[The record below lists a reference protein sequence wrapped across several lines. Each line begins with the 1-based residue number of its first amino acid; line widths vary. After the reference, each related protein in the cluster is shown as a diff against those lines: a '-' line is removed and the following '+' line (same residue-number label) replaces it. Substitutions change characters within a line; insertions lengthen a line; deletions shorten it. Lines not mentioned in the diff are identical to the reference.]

1 MKEFCFKMNVLV
13 VKANNRPSSE
23 GVSSK
28 MYDVFMDNVG
38 TDVNV
43 KTFDVFKE
51 DMPYFGQDFFNAM
64 QKSAQAEE
72 LEEIEQR
79 ILTAANKAMDAF
91 LDADVVVFAFP
102 LWNKTIP
109 APLQTF
115 IDYIYRAGVTF
126 KYTEEGPVGLVPEK
140 KVIILNARGGIYSN
154 AEMAPSEMSVNYI
167 RMIMNF
173 FGIEDIEEV
182 IIEGHNMYPDRAQ
195 EIIEDGMKRVEE
207 VAQSFEKAKV
217 Q

>member
-1 MKEFCFKMNVLV
+1 MNVLV
-13 VKANNRPSSE
+13 VKANNRPASE

-28 MYDVFMDNVG
+28 MYDVFMDSVG
-38 TDVNV
+38 SDTNV

-51 DMPYFGQDFFNAM
+51 DMPYFGQDFFDAM

-72 LEEIEQR
+72 LNELEQR
-79 ILTAANKAMDAF
+79 ILTAANKVMDAF

-126 KYTEEGPVGLVPEK
+126 KYTEEGPQGLVPEK
-140 KVIILNARGGIYSN
+140 KVIILNARGGIYSTP
-154 AEMAPSEMSVNYI
+154 EMAPSEMSVNYV

-182 IIEGHNMYPDRAQ
+182 IIEGHNMYPDKAQ

-207 VAQSFEKAKV
+207 AAQSLEKARV
-217 Q
+217 

>member
-1 MKEFCFKMNVLV
+1 MNVLV
-13 VKANNRPSSE
+13 VKANNRPASE

-38 TDVNV
+38 SGVNV

-51 DMPYFGQDFFNAM
+51 DMPYFGQDFFDAM

-72 LEEIEQR
+72 LNDIEQR

-140 KVIILNARGGIYSN
+140 KVIILNARGGIYSTP
-154 AEMAPSEMSVNYI
+154 EMAPSEMSVNYI

-182 IIEGHNMYPDRAQ
+182 IIEGHNMYPDKAQ

-207 VAQSFEKAKV
+207 IAQSFEKVKV

>member
-1 MKEFCFKMNVLV
+1 MNVLV
-13 VKANNRPSSE
+13 VKANNRPASE

-28 MYDVFMDNVG
+28 MYDVFMDSLG
-38 TDVNV
+38 SDTNV

-51 DMPYFGQDFFNAM
+51 DMPYFGQDFFDAM

-72 LEEIEQR
+72 LNELEQR

-126 KYTEEGPVGLVPEK
+126 KYTEEGPQGLVPEK
-140 KVIILNARGGIYSN
+140 KVIILNARGGVYSTP
-154 AEMAPSEMSVNYI
+154 EMAPSEMSVNYV

-182 IIEGHNMYPDRAQ
+182 IIEGHNMYPDKAQ

-207 VAQSFEKAKV
+207 AAQSLEKV
-217 Q
+217 RV

>member
-1 MKEFCFKMNVLV
+1 MNILV
-13 VKANNRPSSE
+13 VKANNRPSTE

-28 MYDVFMDNVG
+28 MHEVFMNELPQTSDLNI
-38 TDVNV
+38 N
-43 KTFDVFKE
+43 TFDVFEE

-64 QKSAQAEE
+64 TKSAQAEQ
-72 LEEIEQR
+72 LTDIEQR
-79 ILTAANKAMDAF
+79 ILTASNKAMDAF

-126 KYTEEGPVGLVPEK
+126 SYNENGPVGLVPDK
-140 KVIILNARGGIYSN
+140 KVIILNARGGVYSTP
-154 AEMAPSEMSVNYI
+154 EMAPSEMSVNYV

-173 FGIEDIEEV
+173 FGITNIEEV
-182 IIEGHNMYPDRAQ
+182 IIEGHNQYPDRAEQ
-195 EIIEDGMKRVEE
+195 IIADGMQDVKA
-207 VAQSFEKAKV
+207 VANRLATV
-217 Q
+217 TV

>member
-1 MKEFCFKMNVLV
+1 MNVLV
-13 VKANNRPSSE
+13 VKANNRPASE

-38 TDVNV
+38 TDANV

-51 DMPYFGQDFFNAM
+51 DMPYFGQDFFDAM
-64 QKSAQAEE
+64 QKSVQAEE
-72 LEEIEQR
+72 LNDIEQR

-91 LDADVVVFAFP
+91 LEADVVVFAFP

-126 KYTEEGPVGLVPEK
+126 KYTEEGPQGLVPEK
-140 KVIILNARGGIYSN
+140 KVIILNARGGVYSTP
-154 AEMAPSEMSVNYI
+154 EMAPSEMSVNYV

-182 IIEGHNMYPDRAQ
+182 IIEGHNMYPDKAQ

-207 VAQSFEKAKV
+207 MAQSLEKVKV
-217 Q
+217 

>member
-1 MKEFCFKMNVLV
+1 MNILV

-28 MYDVFMDNVG
+28 MHEVFMNELPQT
-38 TDVNV
+38 TDLNIN
-43 KTFDVFKE
+43 TFDVFKE

-64 QKSAQAEE
+64 TKSAQAEQ
-72 LEEIEQR
+72 LTDIEQR
-79 ILTAANKAMDAF
+79 ILTASNKAMDAF
-91 LDADVVVFAFP
+91 MDADVVVFAFP

-126 KYTEEGPVGLVPEK
+126 SYNENGPVGLVPDK
-140 KVIILNARGGIYSN
+140 KVIILNARGGVYSTP
-154 AEMAPSEMSVNYI
+154 EMAPSEMSVNYV

-173 FGIEDIEEV
+173 FGITNIEEV
-182 IIEGHNMYPDRAQ
+182 IIEGHNQYPDRAEQ
-195 EIIEDGMKRVEE
+195 IIADGMQDVKA
-207 VAQSFEKAKV
+207 VANRLATV
-217 Q
+217 TV

>member
-1 MKEFCFKMNVLV
+1 MNILV

-28 MYDVFMDNVG
+28 MHEVFMNELPQQ
-38 TDVNV
+38 TDLNIN
-43 KTFDVFKE
+43 TFDVFKE

-64 QKSAQAEE
+64 TKSAQAEQ
-72 LEEIEQR
+72 LTDVEQR
-79 ILTAANKAMDAF
+79 ILTASNKAMDAF

-126 KYTEEGPVGLVPEK
+126 SYNENGPVGLVPDK
-140 KVIILNARGGIYSN
+140 KVIILNARGGVYSTP
-154 AEMAPSEMSVNYI
+154 EMAPSEMSVNYV

-173 FGIEDIEEV
+173 FGITNIEEV
-182 IIEGHNMYPDRAQ
+182 IIEGHNQYPDRAEQ
-195 EIIEDGMKRVEE
+195 IIADGMQDVKA
-207 VAQSFEKAKV
+207 VANRLVTVAV
-217 Q
+217 

>member
-1 MKEFCFKMNVLV
+1 MNVLV
-13 VKANNRPSSE
+13 VKANNRPASE
-23 GVSSK
+23 GVSSR
-28 MYDVFMDNVG
+28 MYDVFMDNIG
-38 TDVNV
+38 SDVNV

-51 DMPYFGQDFFNAM
+51 DMPYFGQDFFDAM

-72 LEEIEQR
+72 LNDIEQR

-91 LDADVVVFAFP
+91 LDADIVVFAFP

-126 KYTEEGPVGLVPEK
+126 KYTEEGPQGLVPEK
-140 KVIILNARGGIYSN
+140 KVIILNARGGVYSTP
-154 AEMAPSEMSVNYI
+154 EMAPSEMSVNYV

-182 IIEGHNMYPDRAQ
+182 IIEGHNMYPDKAQ
-195 EIIEDGMKRVEE
+195 EIVEDGMKHVEE
-207 VAQSFEKAKV
+207 MAQSLEKV
-217 Q
+217 RV

>member
-1 MKEFCFKMNVLV
+1 MNVLV
-13 VKANNRPSSE
+13 VKANNRPASE

-38 TDVNV
+38 SDVNV

-51 DMPYFGQDFFNAM
+51 DMPYFGQDFFDAM

-72 LEEIEQR
+72 LNDIEQR

-126 KYTEEGPVGLVPEK
+126 KYTEEGPQGLVPEK
-140 KVIILNARGGIYSN
+140 KVIILNARGGVYSTP
-154 AEMAPSEMSVNYI
+154 EMAPSEMSVNYV

-182 IIEGHNMYPDRAQ
+182 IIEGHNMYPDKAQ

-207 VAQSFEKAKV
+207 MAQSLEKIRV
-217 Q
+217 

>member
-1 MKEFCFKMNVLV
+1 MNVLV
-13 VKANNRPSSE
+13 VKANNRPASE

-28 MYDVFMDNVG
+28 MYDVFMENVG
-38 TDVNV
+38 TGANI

-51 DMPYFGQDFFNAM
+51 DMPYFGQDFFDAM

-72 LEEIEQR
+72 LNDIEQR

-91 LDADVVVFAFP
+91 LDADIVVFAFP

-126 KYTEEGPVGLVPEK
+126 KYTEEGPIGLVPEK
-140 KVIILNARGGIYSN
+140 KVIILNARGGVYSTP
-154 AEMAPSEMSVNYI
+154 EMAPSEMSVNYV

-182 IIEGHNMYPDRAQ
+182 IIEGHNMYPDKAQ
-195 EIIEDGMKRVEE
+195 EIIEDGMKRVEQ
-207 VAQSFEKAKV
+207 AAKSLDKV
-217 Q
+217 TV

>member
-1 MKEFCFKMNVLV
+1 MNVLV
-13 VKANNRPSSE
+13 VKANNRPASE

-28 MYDVFMDNVG
+28 MYEVFMEG
-38 TDVNV
+38 IGSDVNV

-51 DMPYFGQDFFNAM
+51 DMPYFGQDFFDAM

-72 LEEIEQR
+72 LNELEQR

-91 LDADVVVFAFP
+91 LEADLVVFAFP

-140 KVIILNARGGIYSN
+140 KVLILNARGGVYSTP
-154 AEMAPSEMSVNYI
+154 EMAPSEMSVNYV
-167 RMIMNF
+167 RQIMDF
-173 FGIEDIEEV
+173 FGITDIEEV

-195 EIIEDGMKRVEE
+195 EIIAEGMKRVEE
-207 VAQSFEKAKV
+207 KARTLQAVKA
-217 Q
+217 

>member
-1 MKEFCFKMNVLV
+1 MNVLV
-13 VKANNRPSSE
+13 VKANNRPASE

-28 MYDVFMDNVG
+28 MYDVFMDNIG
-38 TDVNV
+38 TDANV

-51 DMPYFGQDFFNAM
+51 DMPYFGQDFFDAM

-72 LEEIEQR
+72 LNDIEQR

-126 KYTEEGPVGLVPEK
+126 KYTAEGPQGLVPEK
-140 KVIILNARGGIYSN
+140 KVIILNARGGVYSTP
-154 AEMAPSEMSVNYI
+154 EMAPSEMSVNYV

-182 IIEGHNMYPDRAQ
+182 IIEGHNMYPDKAH

-207 VAQSFEKAKV
+207 MAQSFEKV
-217 Q
+217 RV

>member
-1 MKEFCFKMNVLV
+1 MNILV

-28 MYDVFMDNVG
+28 MHDVFMNELPQTSDLNI
-38 TDVNV
+38 N
-43 KTFDVFKE
+43 TFDVFKE

-64 QKSAQAEE
+64 TKSAQAEQ
-72 LEEIEQR
+72 LTDIEQR
-79 ILTAANKAMDAF
+79 ILSASNKAMDAF
-91 LDADVVVFAFP
+91 MDADVVVFAFP

-126 KYTEEGPVGLVPEK
+126 SYNENGPVGLVPDK
-140 KVIILNARGGIYSN
+140 KVIILNARGGVYSTP
-154 AEMAPSEMSVNYI
+154 EMAPSEMSVNYV

-173 FGIEDIEEV
+173 FGITNIEEV
-182 IIEGHNMYPDRAQ
+182 IIEGHNQYPDRAEQ
-195 EIIEDGMKRVEE
+195 IIADGMQDVKA
-207 VAQSFEKAKV
+207 VANRLATV
-217 Q
+217 TV

>member
-1 MKEFCFKMNVLV
+1 MNVLV
-13 VKANNRPSSE
+13 VKANNRPASE

-207 VAQSFEKAKV
+207 VAQSFDKV
-217 Q
+217 RVQ

>member
-1 MKEFCFKMNVLV
+1 MNVLV
-13 VKANNRPSSE
+13 VKANNRPASE

-28 MYDVFMDNVG
+28 MYEVFMEG
-38 TDVNV
+38 IGSDVNV

-51 DMPYFGQDFFNAM
+51 DMPYFGQDFFDAM
-64 QKSAQAEE
+64 RKSAQAEE
-72 LEEIEQR
+72 LNELEQR

-91 LDADVVVFAFP
+91 LEADLVVFAFP

-126 KYTEEGPVGLVPEK
+126 NYTEEGPIGLVPEK
-140 KVIILNARGGIYSN
+140 KVLILNARGGVYSTP
-154 AEMAPSEMSVNYI
+154 EMAPGEMSVTYV
-167 RMIMNF
+167 RQIMNF
-173 FGIEDIEEV
+173 FGITDIEEV

-195 EIIEDGMKRVEE
+195 EIIAEGMKRVEE
-207 VAQSFEKAKV
+207 KAHALKAV
-217 Q
+217 NA